1 MEKPLFVRQG
11 DVAIQ
16 WHEAVALVRSVTDA
30 LETGR
35 LRSIPRVRELA
46 LESDGSLHL
55 TRGAATS
62 TSGHEQR
69 GSGLD
74 AFGSESEPELLV
86 TDLRGL
92 LAELLSGDAP
102 AQLRALA
109 GNEPGAAPIATLAA
123 FKQAMAFFERP
134 TRERDLRAL
143 AARLSTIE
151 QEQQLE
157 SEVERLRRRA
167 VEEHQTP
174 KKGPA
179 TPVARRRS
187 LRKVLVGA
195 AVVLGAGLGVS
206 VAMWAPMKAGSVA
219 AGSGSVTETGQEK
232 GLIETLRDVARSALG
247 TADPR
252 EPRVESGE
260 TPVATTRMAGR
271 PRVGLDRASRPV
283 PSVSAAAAR
292 PYVAGLSTLRLL
304 PPRVT
309 SAVPPELN
317 LPQGIAAVFSRRDVD
332 VHPPVL
338 VRPHLPTGASVGLP
352 GAQLGAVDVIVG
364 VDGRVEQVRLVRT
377 TAERRYYDAMILAAV
392 KAWVFRPAS
401 KDGEP
406 VRYRVQLTLT

>member
-1 MEKPLFVRQG
+1 MEKPLFVRQH

-16 WHEAVALVRSVTDA
+16 WYEAVALVRGVTDA

-35 LRSIPRVRELA
+35 LRSIPSVRELA

-55 TRGAATS
+55 TRRAATAAS
-62 TSGHEQR
+62 DREQL
-69 GSGLD
+69 GSVLD
-74 AFGSESEPELLV
+74 AFASESEHEHLV

-92 LAELLSGDAP
+92 LGELLSSDAP

-109 GNEPGAAPIATLAA
+109 GLETGAVPITTLAE

-134 TRERDLRAL
+134 TRDRDLRAL

-157 SEVERLRRRA
+157 NEVERLRRKA
-167 VEEHQTP
+167 LDDHKAPT
-174 KKGPA
+174 KGPG
-179 TPVARRRS
+179 TPAAGRRS
-187 LRKVLVGA
+187 FRRALVAA
-195 AVVLGAGLGVS
+195 AVVSGAGVGVS
-206 VAMWAPMKAGSVA
+206 VAVWSPMTIGSVA
-219 AGSGSVTETGQEK
+219 AGSESETETGKEK
-232 GLIETLRDVARSALG
+232 GLIETLREVARSALG
-247 TADPR
+247 TASPQVSK
-252 EPRVESGE
+252 VESSE
-260 TPVATTRMAGR
+260 TPASTTNARGR
-271 PRVGLDRASRPV
+271 PGVTLDSDSRPI
-283 PSVSAAAAR
+283 PSGSTAAPR

-304 PPRVT
+304 PARVT

-317 LPQGIAAVFSRRDVD
+317 LPQGIAAVFSRRDAD

-338 VRPHLPTGASVGLP
+338 VRPHLPTLASVGLP

-377 TAERRYYDAMILAAV
+377 SAERRYYDAMILAAV

-406 VRYRVQLTLT
+406 VRYRMHITLT